1 VRSPA
6 TSLVLEADTM
16 PSILNRGLQDIA
28 EVDALSP
35 RDQPT
40 AETNDELLPRERQ
53 GVLRI
58 SRPSEGVE
66 MPVLVN
72 GEEPGMTSE
81 QDDAMVDALDLAQ
94 NPPAG
99 GRFRL
104 SGPMDG
110 GWRIVSLW
118 ESREHF
124 EAFLEERLNPAREAT
139 GRPAPQLT
147 FWEIE
152 KVRGYEKL

>member
-1 VRSPA
+1 
-6 TSLVLEADTM
+6 
-16 PSILNRGLQDIA
+16 
-28 EVDALSP
+28 
-35 RDQPT
+35 
-40 AETNDELLPRERQ
+40 
-53 GVLRI
+53 
-58 SRPSEGVE
+58 
-66 MPVLVN
+66 MPVLVI
-72 GEEPGMTSE
+72 GEVPGMTSE

-118 ESREHF
+118 ESREQF